1 MSTRNK
7 RTVVKIGKK
16 PQAGTKKQSGKGLYD
31 DTMNSLF
38 GDKTN
43 TLKSGEKHGLTYVQT
58 SNTTGKYVVSNFTG
72 PGTSLFERLKKN
84 QKGLSYSDDVSM
96 VHDLRYSLAKS
107 DKDIRTADLKM
118 IESLNRAK
126 KDKLD
131 FDFNINQGLYG
142 IKTKNFLEDYI
153 GVKPSSFTIYG
164 EENLGEDEKSLYKK
178 VLAQQELLG
187 FGFGRCKF

>member
-16 PQAGTKKQSGKGLYD
+16 KKNLKGNGIYD

-38 GDKTN
+38 GSKTN
-43 TLKSGEKHGLTYVQT
+43 TLKEGEKHGLTYVQT
-58 SNTTGKYVVSNFTG
+58 SNTTGKYVPSNFTG
-72 PGTSLFERLKKN
+72 PGTQLFERLKKN
-84 QKGLSYSDDVSM
+84 QKGLSYADDVAM

-107 DKDIRTADLKM
+107 DADVRNADTKM

-142 IKTKNFLEDYI
+142 
-153 GVKPSSFTIYG
+153 
-164 EENLGEDEKSLYKK
+164 
-178 VLAQQELLG
+178 
-187 FGFGRCKF
+187 

>member
-7 RTVVKIGKK
+7 KTIVKVGKK
-16 PQAGTKKQSGKGLYD
+16 KKNKPLVGDGIYD

-38 GDKTN
+38 GSKTN
-43 TLKSGEKHGLTYVQT
+43 TLKEGERHGLTYVQT
-58 SNTTGKYVVSNFTG
+58 SNKTGKYVPSNFTG
-72 PGTSLFERLKKN
+72 PNTALFERLKKN

-118 IESLNRAK
+118 IESLNKAK
-126 KDKLD
+126 RDKLD
-131 FDFNINQGLYG
+131 FDFNINQPLYG

-153 GVKPSSFTIYG
+153 GVKPSSFTTYG
-164 EENLGEDEKSLYKK
+164 EQNLGEDEKSLYKK